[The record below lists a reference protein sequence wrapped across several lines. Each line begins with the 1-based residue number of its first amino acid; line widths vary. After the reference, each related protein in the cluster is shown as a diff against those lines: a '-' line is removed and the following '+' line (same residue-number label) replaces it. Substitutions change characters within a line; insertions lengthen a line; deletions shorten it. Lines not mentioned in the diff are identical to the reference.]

1 LDVEAEVVSIAS
13 SNDCEPE
20 PRGVDL
26 MMKRSILATL
36 VMAAATSTYAA
47 STGTLTLSGNV
58 AAVNDITVTPNGTNN
73 TSLNIMGGESGKN
86 VASVT
91 EVSNDI
97 NGYKIQIHSANGGQ
111 LQLAGQPSK
120 YTTYQISYAGGSY
133 TTPPLSASPVT
144 IKNVSSLSAL
154 TSSTSAVAVNV
165 AAYPTALAGTYSDTV
180 TFTIIGN

>member
-1 LDVEAEVVSIAS
+1 
-13 SNDCEPE
+13 
-20 PRGVDL
+20 
-26 MMKRSILATL
+26 MKKLSFLALSALIVTP
-36 VMAAATSTYAA
+36 AFAA

-73 TSLNIMGGESGKN
+73 TSLNIISGETGKN

-91 EVSNDI
+91 ESSNDKD
-97 NGYKIQIHSANGGQ
+97 GYKIQIHSANGGQ

-133 TTPPLSASPVT
+133 TTPPLAASPVT

-154 TSSTSAVAVNV
+154 TSATSAVAVNV
-165 AAYPTALAGTYSDTV
+165 TAYPTALAGTYSDTV
-180 TFTIIGN
+180 TFAIIGN